1 MDKKVSRYYQLKNKQ
16 KEIEQEMAGLRDEI
30 LKHCEAEGVSELD
43 VGSYKVKLVLQ
54 ERKEY
59 DENKLYEVLSDP
71 ELWRLLS
78 RPDASK
84 IASLIKLRVVSEDT
98 IKDACAIKSVTL
110 LQINKK

>member
-16 KEIEQEMAGLRDEI
+16 KELEQEMAGLRDEI
-30 LKHCEAEGVSELD
+30 LSHCAAEGVSELD

-110 LQINKK
+110 LQVNKK

>member
-1 MDKKVSRYYQLKNKQ
+1 
-16 KEIEQEMAGLRDEI
+16 
-30 LKHCEAEGVSELD
+30 
-43 VGSYKVKLVLQ
+43 
-54 ERKEY
+54 
-59 DENKLYEVLSDP
+59 
-71 ELWRLLS
+71 WRLLS

>member
-30 LKHCEAEGVSELD
+30 LNHCAAEGVSELD

-59 DENKLYEVLSDP
+59 DDGKLYEILSDP

-78 RPDASK
+78 RPDSSK
-84 IASLIKLRVVSEDT
+84 IASLIKLRVISEDVV
-98 IKDACAIKSVTL
+98 KEACATKSVTL
-110 LQINKK
+110 LQVNKK